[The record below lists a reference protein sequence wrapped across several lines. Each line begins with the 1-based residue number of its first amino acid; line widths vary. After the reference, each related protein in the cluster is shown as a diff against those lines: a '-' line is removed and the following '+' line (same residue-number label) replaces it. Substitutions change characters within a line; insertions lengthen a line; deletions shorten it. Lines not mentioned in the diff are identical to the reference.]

1 LADDSRGDCIDV
13 ICGPTAAGK
22 SAIALT
28 LGLDSHIAILSAD
41 SRQIYQGFDIGTAKP
56 TPEERVSVPH
66 FGIDLVTP
74 AERYSA
80 SAWAGQATRW
90 IAAARAEGRAPLIV
104 GGTGFYIRALVDP
117 LFQQPPL
124 DPERRAQ
131 LAAYLD
137 GLSTLELRRW
147 CQAIDPAR
155 SPLGRTQ
162 LLRALEIAVLTGQR
176 VSELHVQASRISDLR
191 ARYLVVDPGTP
202 LSNRVEQRIRRMIK
216 AGWPDEVRDLVTH
229 WSDSAPAWNATGYRE
244 LHRWVRGECTL
255 DEAIARIVIAT
266 RQYAKRQRT
275 WFRHQLPAESV
286 TTVNPDDAGA
296 AATVRS
302 WWADRRRAA

>member
-1 LADDSRGDCIDV
+1 MADASGGNCIDV

-28 LGLDSHIAILSAD
+28 LGLDSRIAILSAD

-56 TPEERVSVPH
+56 TPEERAAVPH

-80 SAWAGQATRW
+80 SAWAGQVLQW
-90 IAAARAEGRAPLIV
+90 IAAARADGRTPLIV

-124 DPERRAQ
+124 DPERRSQ

-147 CQAIDPAR
+147 CKVIDPVR

-162 LLRALEIAVLTGQR
+162 LLRALEIALLTGR
-176 VSELHVQASRISDLR
+176 RMSELHVEASRATDLSV
-191 ARYLVVDPGTP
+191 RYLVVDPGTP
-202 LSNRVEQRIRRMIK
+202 LGDRVEQRVRRMIE
-216 AGWPDEVRDLVTH
+216 AGWPEEVERLATH
-229 WSDSAPAWNATGYRE
+229 WPDSAPAWNATGYRE
-244 LHRWVRGECTL
+244 LHRWVRGECTR

-275 WFRHQLPAESV
+275 WFRHQLPAASV
-286 TTVNPDDAGA
+286 TTVNPGDSGA
-296 AATVRS
+296 AATVRA